1 MIENNLNE
9 VSERIRNATPTN
21 WRADISFDSAFIY
34 IERENSKPMTHSD
47 LDFFENAAS
56 DIAKLVIEVKQLREI
71 NAALK
76 KQIVSAN
83 HALEKDIRFL

>member
-1 MIENNLNE
+1 VIENNLNE

-34 IERENSKPMTHSD
+34 IERENGKPMTHSD

-76 KQIVSAN
+76 KHIVSATY
-83 HALEKDIRFL
+83 ALEKDIRFL